1 MLPLIGIPVL
11 TTQVSAQVIPTEN
24 NSDTVVK
31 TITRNSLEP
40 AVHFEITGGQISA
53 DNISV
58 FHRFDQ
64 LDITAE
70 QTANF
75 VTTPAIQTVIGSV
88 DNANASIING
98 TLQVSGSDA
107 NLYLMNPA
115 GIWIGPD
122 AQLNLSG
129 GFTATTA
136 TGIGFDNGT
145 FDWTQARTDYDS
157 ELQGTPATFYFDS
170 TTSGTVA
177 NLANLAVQPG
187 NTISLLGNDVLNAGS
202 LTTAGGTLTIAAV
215 EGEQLIRISPV
226 DSLLSLEVTPYIFP
240 NSPDTMIEASP
251 NAAEHRPQSLS
262 EMLTGSALPQAS
274 TLISHAD
281 GTVELGTDIVRDQ
294 GGNVTISGQLSTAG
308 DMGGQ
313 IDILGDRISLN
324 NAQIDASGT
333 NGGGAIR
340 IGGDYQGR
348 GSIYTASETRIDSET
363 TISANAIAQG
373 TGGRVIAWSDNTTEF
388 YGSISASG
396 GELSGN
402 GGFAEVS
409 GKETLI
415 FGGRVNLSSNF
426 GELGTLLIDPINV
439 EITDGTIKD
448 NSATHFSSAAFEAL
462 SQTADIRIE
471 ATNNIDI
478 HAITNNL
485 LTVQDGRNV
494 TLIADSDNVDGG
506 EFKMDEEITLR
517 TEQGN
522 ISVFGA
528 GITAGILDT
537 SVSTNNSG
545 EGGDIL
551 LQSSLG
557 LSANLFNTTSLS
569 DKNNAGRGGD
579 ITLIADN
586 GDVTV
591 SGNILA
597 QAEADKNN
605 SGSGGQVQIN
615 ATGDITLQDINTFSS
630 TGQNGPGN
638 GGDVSLLADGSITTQ
653 DINTFSFAG
662 KNNVQNGGS
671 VTLFSAESNIQT
683 GSIVT
688 SNGNVSLTALESIEV
703 DFIDA
708 SGGGDKGAE
717 TFISIDTQS
726 SFRATSISP
735 ETNAS
740 LSTVDTSNGSIS
752 IAFSNDSQPI
762 FIVGNTPDN
771 ISAGTI
777 ETPTTVINSESR
789 FDSLFTGNITLANM
803 NSEIEE
809 PIEPEVE
816 EPIEPEIEEP
826 IEPEVEEPVGPE
838 VEEPIDPE
846 VEEPIDPEVEEPIDP
861 EIEEPIA
868 PEIKE
873 PLNPSDPK
881 IGEPVAPEI
890 EESIEPTEKPLT
902 ESQGSEAEQLMPATN
917 LEELLFQE
925 SAAIAQNGQTSSQFL
940 SSEQEAKGSASN
952 GSGLLT
958 YQAPAYTALEITQ
971 QLEQI
976 EATISREFREYL
988 ELEEEPHSSKPTTA
1002 TTIQNT
1008 LTQVEQNTGIVP
1020 ALVYAYFV
1028 EEDPAVAITTSKSN
1042 TPPSP
1047 MSSSANPNDEL
1058 EILIVTPDGESIRQR
1073 QAGITRERVVALG
1086 SELRR
1091 QVTSQFSSTQQYLP
1105 PAQQLYDWII
1115 RPIAPVLQEANVGS
1129 LGFVMD
1135 TGLRTLPIATLH
1147 NGDHYLVEDYS
1158 LGLLPSFSLTNFG
1171 EADSLNERGRF
1182 QDLQVLAMGA
1192 SAFTNQAALP
1202 AVEAEVA
1209 LIEQQLQ
1216 GDAFLNEEFVLENLQ
1231 AQLQQKNYDVLHLA
1245 THAVFESGDLNNSYI
1260 QLWDDEL
1267 ALNQVDS
1274 LQLSKADISLII
1286 LSACNTALG
1295 DRASEYGFAG
1305 FTVNAGA
1312 DSALASLWPVN
1323 DEGTLGFMSQFYEQ
1337 LGESSM
1343 LANSLRQAQI
1353 SLLKGDVGITDGV
1366 VYSAEN
1372 DAIATIPTLQESGQ
1386 WDFSHP
1392 FYWSA
1397 FTMIGNPW

>member
-1 MLPLIGIPVL
+1 MRDIYQQASALTSVHKILKGMLPLIGIPVL

-24 NSDTVVK
+24 NTDTIVK
-31 TITRNSLEP
+31 TIIHDSLEP
-40 AVHFEITGGQISA
+40 AAHFDITGGQLSA

-58 FHRFDQ
+58 FHRFTQ
-64 LDITAE
+64 LDITAG

-88 DNANASIING
+88 DSANASTING

-136 TGIGFDNGT
+136 TGIGFNNGT
-145 FDWTQARTDYDS
+145 FNWTQARTDYDS
-157 ELQGTPATFYFDS
+157 ELQGTPSTFYFDS

-187 NTISLLGNDVLNAGS
+187 NTINLLGNDVFNTGS

-226 DSLLSLEVTPYIFP
+226 DSLLSLEVTPYIFL
-240 NSPDTMIEASP
+240 NNPDTLLEALP
-251 NAAEHRPQSLS
+251 NVVEHRPQSLS

-281 GTVELGTDIVRDQ
+281 GTVELGADIVRDQ
-294 GGNVTISGQLSTAG
+294 GGNVAISGQLSTAG
-308 DMGGQ
+308 DRGGQ
-313 IDILGDRISLN
+313 IDILGDRISLK

-333 NGGGAIR
+333 NGGGTIR

-348 GSIYTASETRIDSET
+348 GSIYTASQTRIDSET

-373 TGGRVIAWSDNTTEF
+373 NGGQVIAWSDNTTEF
-388 YGSISASG
+388 YGTINAQG
-396 GELSGN
+396 GEFSGD

-415 FGGRVNLSSNF
+415 FEGGVNLSSNF
-426 GELGTLLIDPINV
+426 GERGTLLIDPINV
-439 EITDGTIKD
+439 EITDGAIKD

-471 ATNNIDI
+471 ATNDIDI
-478 HAITNNL
+478 HTVTDNL
-485 LTVQDGRNV
+485 LTVQNGRNV
-494 TLIADSDNVDGG
+494 TLIADSDNIDGG

-522 ISVFGA
+522 ISIFGA

-545 EGGDIL
+545 GGGDIL

-557 LSANLFNTTSLS
+557 LSANLLNTTSLS
-569 DKNNAGRGGD
+569 DKNNAGRGGN
-579 ITLIADN
+579 ITLIADS

-630 TGQNGPGN
+630 VGQNGPSN
-638 GGDVSLLADGSITTQ
+638 GGTVSLLADGSITTQ

-662 KNNVQNGGS
+662 KNNVQNGGN
-671 VTLFSAESNIQT
+671 VTLVSADSNIQT
-683 GSIVT
+683 GGIIT

-708 SGGGDKGAE
+708 SGGGNKGAE
-717 TFISIDTQS
+717 TFIGIDTQS
-726 SFRATSISP
+726 SFRATGISP

-740 LSTVDTSNGSIS
+740 LSTVDTANGSIS

-771 ISAGTI
+771 LSAGAI
-777 ETPTTVINSESR
+777 ETPTTVIDSERR
-789 FDSLFTGNITLANM
+789 FDSLLTGNITLANID
-803 NSEIEE
+803 SEI
-809 PIEPEVE
+809 
-816 EPIEPEIEEP
+816 
-826 IEPEVEEPVGPE
+826 
-838 VEEPIDPE
+838 EEPIDPE
-846 VEEPIDPEVEEPIDP
+846 V
-861 EIEEPIA
+861 EEPIA

-873 PLNPSDPK
+873 PLNPSDPEV
-881 IGEPVAPEI
+881 GEPVAPEI
-890 EESIEPTEKPLT
+890 EELIEPTEKPLT
-902 ESQGSEAEQLMPATN
+902 ESQGSEAEQLMPTTN
-917 LEELLFQE
+917 LEKLLFQE
-925 SAAIAQNGQTSSQFL
+925 SAAIAQIDRTSNQLL
-940 SSEQEAKGSASN
+940 SSEQEAQGSASTSSVLQN
-952 GSGLLT
+952 
-958 YQAPAYTALEITQ
+958 YPATASNALEITQ
-971 QLEQI
+971 QLEDI
-976 EATISREFREYL
+976 ETSISGEFREYL
-988 ELEEEPHSSKPTTA
+988 GVEGEPQSGKPATT

-1008 LTQVEQNTGIVP
+1008 LQRVEQATGVVP

-1028 EEDPAVAITTSKSN
+1028 KEEPAVAITRSKSN
-1042 TPPSP
+1042 TQPSLI
-1047 MSSSANPNDEL
+1047 SSPAHPNDEL
-1058 EILIVTPDGESIRQR
+1058 EILIVTPDGQSIRQR

-1129 LGFVMD
+1129 LGFIMD

-1147 NGDHYLVEDYS
+1147 NGDRYLVEDYS

-1171 EADSLNERGRF
+1171 EEDSLNERRRF
-1182 QDLQVLAMGA
+1182 QDPQVLAMGA
-1192 SAFTNQAALP
+1192 SAFTHQAALP

-1231 AQLQQKNYDVLHLA
+1231 AQLQQNNYDVLHLA
-1245 THAVFESGDLNNSYI
+1245 THAVFESGDLDNSYI

-1274 LQLSKADISLII
+1274 LQLSEADISLII

-1337 LGESSM
+1337 LGESAM

-1353 SLLKGDVGITDGV
+1353 SLLKGDVGIVDGV

-1392 FYWSA
+1392 FYWSS